1 MVFES
6 FLAFLGKV
14 FCFSAYIKNND
25 SFPGPLSEEEER
37 EYLEKSAA
45 GGRERAR
52 YADKAQPAPR
62 RACS

>member
-45 GGRERAR
+45 GDENA
-52 YADKAQPAPR
+52 
-62 RACS
+62 